1 MATYIDFMSRTNFID
16 LSDKSDL
23 SDYLYSRGSDD
34 VLALYTIPGILE
46 LSSNFTGVAE
56 KKGYIKKRF
65 RPLQIPSLSKL
76 PDIMVQT
83 NRLTKKDMFVIVSI
97 SLGKSADVRNAANN
111 MHTLRA
117 SIIEYVCDADSP
129 YIPSAMNRIATCHW
143 KHKLNYTISQTDPMA
158 DDRVPYD
165 DMSITTI
172 SVDPENCVDVDDAIS
187 IKRLPNN
194 TLQIGIHIADPTS

>member
-1 MATYIDFMSRTNFID
+1 
-16 LSDKSDL
+16 
-23 SDYLYSRGSDD
+23 
-34 VLALYTIPGILE
+34 
-46 LSSNFTGVAE
+46 
-56 KKGYIKKRF
+56 
-65 RPLQIPSLSKL
+65 
-76 PDIMVQT
+76 MVQT

-194 TLQIGIHIADPTS
+194 TLQIGIHIADPTSYIIEGSDLDAEALRRSESVYLNQTHHMFQESLTTQVFSLKQNQLCRR